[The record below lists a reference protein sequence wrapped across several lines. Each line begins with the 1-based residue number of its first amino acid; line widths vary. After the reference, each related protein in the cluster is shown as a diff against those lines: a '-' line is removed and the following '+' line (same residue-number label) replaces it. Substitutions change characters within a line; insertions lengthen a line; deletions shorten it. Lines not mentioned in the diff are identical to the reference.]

1 MCIYNSE
8 LNLECLTMDR
18 RKIFLL
24 SKISNNINQIAKHCN
39 SIKEIDLI
47 CLTQLNDILV
57 LLKNKNG
64 G

>member
-1 MCIYNSE
+1 
-8 LNLECLTMDR
+8 MDR